1 MNMASENA
9 SNNPNNLLSQFEK
22 AYAET
27 MATLAQEDTIYD
39 KSPETVKAELEAK
52 ITKFT
57 DLARQMETFF
67 LQKQFLL
74 YAHKPELHLKDESTE
89 LRQEITR
96 KDELIKKHNERLAHW
111 LKMLADLQQ
120 QQRSAV
126 GPSVALAT
134 PSPSTAPSTP
144 GSVTPVSGPP
154 SGSKLPGSQG
164 FPQGAPSGRVPGSP
178 AGQGASM
185 SGAGPLQFLE
195 KTTTSI
201 GNSGPR

>member
-1 MNMASENA
+1 MSGENA
-9 SNNPNNLLSQFEK
+9 NSNPNNLLSQFEK
-22 AYAET
+22 TYAET
-27 MATLAQEDTIYD
+27 MSTLCQEDTMMD
-39 KSPETVKAELEAK
+39 KSPETVKAELETK

-89 LRQEITR
+89 LKQEITR

-111 LKMLADLQQ
+111 LKMLQELQQ

-126 GPSVALAT
+126 GPTVALAT
-134 PSPSTAPSTP
+134 PSPSTPSAAVP
-144 GSVTPVSGPP
+144 NSAAKLGGP
-154 SGSKLPGSQG
+154 S
-164 FPQGAPSGRVPGSP
+164 FPQGSSPNVRVPGSP
-178 AGQGASM
+178 GGQGPAM
-185 SGAGPLQFLE
+185 STAGPLQFLE

-201 GNSGPR
+201 GSSQR

>member
-1 MNMASENA
+1 MSTLCQED
-9 SNNPNNLLSQFEK
+9 SQFE
-22 AYAET
+22 
-27 MATLAQEDTIYD
+27 
-39 KSPETVKAELEAK
+39 KSPETVKAELETK

-89 LRQEITR
+89 LKQEITR

-111 LKMLADLQQ
+111 LKMLQELQQ

-126 GPSVALAT
+126 GPTVALAT
-134 PSPSTAPSTP
+134 PSPSTASAGVPISTSSKVG
-144 GSVTPVSGPP
+144 GSS
-154 SGSKLPGSQG
+154 
-164 FPQGAPSGRVPGSP
+164 FPQGSTPNVRVPGSP
-178 AGQGASM
+178 GGQGP
-185 SGAGPLQFLE
+185 AGPLQFLE

-201 GNSGPR
+201 GSGPR

>member
-1 MNMASENA
+1 MKMASENA

-144 GSVTPVSGPP
+144 VSGPP

-164 FPQGAPSGRVPGSP
+164 FPQGGAAQSGRVPGSP

-185 SGAGPLQFLE
+185 TGAAGPLQFLE
-195 KTTTSI
+195 KTTTSV

>member
-1 MNMASENA
+1 MASAEN
-9 SNNPNNLLSQFEK
+9 SNSNPNNLLSQFEK

-27 MATLAQEDTIYD
+27 MATLAQEDTMYD

-96 KDELIKKHNERLAHW
+96 KDELIKKHNERLSHW
-111 LKMLADLQQ
+111 LKMLQDLQQ

-126 GPSVALAT
+126 GPSVATLAT

-144 GSVTPVSGPP
+144 GSVPSSTGP
-154 SGSKLPGSQG
+154 KLPSNQG
-164 FPQGAPSGRVPGSP
+164 FPSPGGPPSGRVPGSP
-178 AGQGASM
+178 AGPSATM

-195 KTTTSI
+195 KTTTNI